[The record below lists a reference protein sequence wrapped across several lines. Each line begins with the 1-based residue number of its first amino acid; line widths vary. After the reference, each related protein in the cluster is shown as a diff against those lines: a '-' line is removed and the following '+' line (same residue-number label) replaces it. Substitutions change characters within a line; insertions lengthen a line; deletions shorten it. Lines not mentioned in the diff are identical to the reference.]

1 MIKRIKIENFRSF
14 VKAEAELQPFTLVIG
29 ANGAGKSNL
38 LRWFVFASTGED
50 ESPHILHRSEMT
62 RFVIDYS
69 DNKSF
74 ISDFENDMQLP
85 ASKTGL
91 AAFSELIKSAPEIES
106 GDILTKLPF
115 ESLPL
120 FNLSADA
127 ISRAEPLATRPTVRS
142 NGSGTTQV
150 LESLKNGNREDLF
163 DSIEKHFKLYV
174 PEVEKLSFFTS
185 ENKKSIQVRERG
197 LGGKTLPASELSE
210 GTRLILCILTIIH
223 QENPP
228 PVILLEDIDR
238 GMHPRLFEQIAP
250 LMRKIAE
257 EHDINIIATT
267 HNPYLVDAFQDAKEC
282 VLLVEKVDGASVLVP
297 LTKKLEGLDYDKEE
311 AHVSLGELWYSGLVG
326 GVPLRAKR

>member
-38 LRWFVFASTGED
+38 LRWFRLVSMRQDSESRRANPSGTQYKCFPIPSGKWAEHIGHVGDPSSFAIE
-50 ESPHILHRSEMT
+50 
-62 RFVIDYS
+62 FS
-69 DNKSF
+69 DGTVVSGDDKAIMSG
-74 ISDFENDMQLP
+74 DLP
-85 ASKTGL
+85 WPKTG
-91 AAFSELIKSAPEIES
+91 
-106 GDILTKLPF
+106 
-115 ESLPL
+115 LPL
-120 FNLSADA
+120 FNLVPET
-127 ISRAEPLATRPTVRS
+127 ISGTEKIVNRPVVDS
-142 NGSGTTQV
+142 NGAGTVQV
-150 LESLKNGNREDLF
+150 LDALKSGDREDLF
-163 DSIEKHFKLYV
+163 DRIEENFRRYV
-174 PEVEKLSFFTS
+174 PEAQKLSLLPAG
-185 ENKKSIQVRERG
+185 EGKKVIQVREAG
-197 LGGKTLPASELSE
+197 LKKPLPASELSE

-250 LMRKIAE
+250 LMRQIAQ

-282 VLLVEKVDGASVLVP
+282 VLLVEKVDGASILVP
-297 LTKKLEGLDYDKEE
+297 LTEKLEGLDYDKEE
-311 AHVSLGELWYSGLVG
+311 AQVSLGELWYSGLVG

>member
-38 LRWFVFASTGED
+38 LRWFRLISKRQDSQRRANPLGPPSSHFPFSTEKWINHISHAEDIGEFIVEFSDGLEVKGD
-50 ESPHILHRSEMT
+50 ERGILSE
-62 RFVIDYS
+62 D
-69 DNKSF
+69 
-74 ISDFENDMQLP
+74 LP
-85 ASKTGL
+85 WPKA
-91 AAFSELIKSAPEIES
+91 
-106 GDILTKLPF
+106 D
-115 ESLPL
+115 LPL
-120 FNLSADA
+120 FNLVPET
-127 ISRAEPLATRPTVRS
+127 ISGSEKIIIRPSVASDGAGTV
-142 NGSGTTQV
+142 QV
-150 LESLKNGNREDLF
+150 LDALKSGDREDLF
-163 DSIEKHFKLYV
+163 DRIEDNFRKYV
-174 PEVEKLSFFTS
+174 PEVEKLSLLPIG
-185 ENKKSIQVRERG
+185 EGKKVIQVRERG

-250 LMRKIAE
+250 LMRQIAE

-282 VLLVEKVDGASVLVP
+282 VLLVEKVDGASILVP
-297 LTKKLEGLDYDKEE
+297 LTEKLKGLDYEQEE
-311 AHVSLGELWYSGLVG
+311 TQVSLGELWYSGLVG
-326 GVPLRAKR
+326 GVPLRAKH